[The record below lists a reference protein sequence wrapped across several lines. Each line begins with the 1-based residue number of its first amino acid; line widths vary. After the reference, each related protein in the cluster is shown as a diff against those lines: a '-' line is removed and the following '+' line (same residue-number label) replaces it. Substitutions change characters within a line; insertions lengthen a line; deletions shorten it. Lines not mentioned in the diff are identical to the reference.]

1 MRRIFSAGV
10 SGVDSRCEAG
20 LACCS
25 RGCFSRAAPRGVW
38 RLRGGAGG
46 SLAGCSGGCLQRAA
60 PCKVWWL
67 RGGAKSRWRVAAG
80 GAFSALRR
88 AGYCVGAGPA
98 ERCGRFSCFAH
109 APLIKKSGQ
118 KRNHGLLW
126 PTLPSSRGV
135 WGTRASAALRAVS
148 VGDRGR
154 KGSFG
159 CVGKI
164 LGGGFALRSEV
175 PCCVAPKGGPVFRDR
190 NGRCGLLQ
198 NSHLEGFAARC
209 ALRAALR
216 RARGRPRSPNASAP
230 AGAKAFLL
238 GGFSFPS
245 AFEMRK
251 EKPRSRLPYGSF
263 CELERCPARKN
274 KSAWLLFWVLFFA
287 GGDTPRKKSTR
298 SAPRVP

>member
-1 MRRIFSAGV
+1 MG
-10 SGVDSRCEAG
+10 CYG
-20 LACCS
+20 LRFRPA
-25 RGCFSRAAPRGVW
+25 RAPEGHVHP
-38 RLRGGAGG
+38 
-46 SLAGCSGGCLQRAA
+46 QR
-60 PCKVWWL
+60 
-67 RGGAKSRWRVAAG
+67 
-80 GAFSALRR
+80 SALYQSGAEGGRVLLSTWKR
-88 AGYCVGAGPA
+88 FWGWILRVGFP
-98 ERCGRFSCFAH
+98 
-109 APLIKKSGQ
+109 
-118 KRNHGLLW
+118 
-126 PTLPSSRGV
+126 
-135 WGTRASAALRAVS
+135 
-148 VGDRGR
+148 
-154 KGSFG
+154 
-159 CVGKI
+159 
-164 LGGGFALRSEV
+164 LRSEV
-175 PCCVAPKGGPVFRDR
+175 SCCVAPKGGPVFRDR

-263 CELERCPARKN
+263 CELERCPAQKN

-298 SAPRVP
+298 SAPRAPRQRSKPRGVKH

>member
-1 MRRIFSAGV
+1 MGCYGLRFRPARAPEGHVHPQRSALYQSGAEEKSFLLAAWERDLGGWIF
-10 SGVDSRCEAG
+10 
-20 LACCS
+20 
-25 RGCFSRAAPRGVW
+25 
-38 RLRGGAGG
+38 GAG
-46 SLAGCSGGCLQRAA
+46 
-60 PCKVWWL
+60 
-67 RGGAKSRWRVAAG
+67 
-80 GAFSALRR
+80 F
-88 AGYCVGAGPA
+88 
-98 ERCGRFSCFAH
+98 
-109 APLIKKSGQ
+109 
-118 KRNHGLLW
+118 
-126 PTLPSSRGV
+126 T
-135 WGTRASAALRAVS
+135 
-148 VGDRGR
+148 
-154 KGSFG
+154 
-159 CVGKI
+159 
-164 LGGGFALRSEV
+164 LRSEV

-251 EKPRSRLPYGSF
+251 EKPRFRPPYGSF
-263 CELERCPARKN
+263 CPIGGCPPRIN

-298 SAPRVP
+298 SAPRVPCQRSLPRGVKR